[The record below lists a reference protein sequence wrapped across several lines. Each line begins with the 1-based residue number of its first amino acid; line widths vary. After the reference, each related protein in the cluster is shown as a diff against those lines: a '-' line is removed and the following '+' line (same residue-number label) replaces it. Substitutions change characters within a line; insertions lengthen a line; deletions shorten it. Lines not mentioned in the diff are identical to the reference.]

1 MKEKPA
7 LRIGFVGSGFAAR
20 FHFEA
25 VSRVVSVRPE
35 VVGVHS
41 PTKAHRDNF
50 AKEREIRAYDELES
64 LIADSD
70 VIHVLSPPSSH
81 EEIAIKA
88 LSSDKHVV
96 IEKPFT
102 GYFGDGSAD
111 FNGLSC
117 SKEKAF
123 AEAVASIERILAA
136 EAASAGTIFYAEN
149 LVYAPAVRKEREI
162 IEKTGDQI
170 LFMLAETSHNGS
182 ASKYYGYW
190 SFSGGGSLMGKGVHP
205 LSTIIY
211 LKYVEGRTVR
221 GRPIRPASVSSRI
234 HAVTRSPRYRGSKFI
249 RQDYHDI
256 EDFGMMHV
264 VFEDDTIADIVTSE
278 LVLGGVKNILEICA
292 TGHRSICNIN
302 PNTAMQTFVP
312 EGSHFSDIYTVE
324 KISTKE
330 GWTLTS
336 PDENWFHGYQHEV
349 EAFYSDILN
358 GQAPES
364 GSLLAAD
371 TIAVVYAAYL
381 SAERKGAEVPVPAF
395 LRDFTK

>member
-1 MKEKPA
+1 VKEKPV
-7 LRIGFVGSGFAAR
+7 LKIGFVGSGFAAR

-25 VSRVVSVRPE
+25 VSRVVSVQPE
-35 VVGVHS
+35 VVGVYS
-41 PTKAHRDNF
+41 PTKAHRDKF
-50 AKEREIRAYDELES
+50 AKVRDIRSYGDLEG

-70 VIHVLSPPSSH
+70 VVHVLSPPSSH
-81 EEIAIKA
+81 EEIAIKV
-88 LSSDKHVV
+88 LSSGKHVV

-102 GYFGDGSAD
+102 GYFGDGGAD

-117 SKEKAF
+117 SKERAF
-123 AEAVASIERILAA
+123 EEAVASIERMLAA
-136 EAASAGTIFYAEN
+136 EAAGRGTIYYAEN
-149 LVYAPAVRKEREI
+149 LVYAPAVRKEKEI

-170 LFMLAETSHNGS
+170 LFMFAETSHNGS
-182 ASKYYGYW
+182 ASKFYGYW

-211 LKYVEGRTVR
+211 LKYVEGRTIR
-221 GRPIRPASVSSRI
+221 GKPIRPISVTSRI
-234 HAVTRSPRYRGSKFI
+234 HAVTRSPQYRGSKFI
-249 RQDYHDI
+249 REDYHDI

-264 VFEDDTIADIVTSE
+264 VFEDDTVADIVTSE
-278 LVLGGVKNILEICA
+278 LVLGGVKNFLEVCA

-312 EGSHFSDIYTVE
+312 EGSLFNDIYTVE

-349 EAFYSDILN
+349 EEFYSNILN
-358 GQAPES
+358 GQSPES

-381 SAERKGAEVPVPAF
+381 SAERMGAEVSVPAF
-395 LRDFTK
+395 HQELV